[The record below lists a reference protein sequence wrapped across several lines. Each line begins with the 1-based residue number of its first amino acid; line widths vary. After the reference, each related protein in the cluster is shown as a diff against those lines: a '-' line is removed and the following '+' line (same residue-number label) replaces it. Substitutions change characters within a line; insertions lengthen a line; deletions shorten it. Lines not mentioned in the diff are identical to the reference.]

1 VDGANERLTG
11 ETNLSGHSKWAG
23 IKRAKAVTDA
33 ARGKIFSKLGREIA
47 VAARLG
53 GGDPNFNSRLRTAI
67 ASAKAVNM
75 PAANI
80 DRAVQRGTGELPGMS
95 FEETSYEGYG
105 PGGVALLIECV
116 TDNTNRTVAELR
128 HRIEKSGGNLGQT
141 GSVAWMFERKGQV
154 YVDAER
160 FTEEAVFESAIT
172 AGAEDLA
179 TEDGTH
185 TLTTAVGDF
194 HVVQDALRQDGVAI
208 LEAELA
214 WLPKNTIR
222 VEGKEAEKLI
232 RLIEDLEEHDDVM
245 KLWANFEVDDQVL
258 AALGAE

>member
-1 VDGANERLTG
+1 MA
-11 ETNLSGHSKWAG
+11 GHSKWAQ

-33 ARGKIFSKLGREIA
+33 ARGRAFGKMGREIA

-75 PAANI
+75 PASNI
-80 DRAVQRGTGELPGMS
+80 ERAVQRGTGELPGMS
-95 FEETSYEGYG
+95 FEETTYEGYG
-105 PGGVALLIECV
+105 PGGVALLLECV
-116 TDNTNRTVAELR
+116 TDNTNRTVADIR

-141 GSVAWMFERKGQV
+141 GSVGWMFERKGQI
-154 YVDAER
+154 YVDAGRYQED
-160 FTEEAVFESAIT
+160 AVFESAIT

-179 TEDGTH
+179 TEDDTH
-185 TLTTAVGDF
+185 VLTTAVADF
-194 HVVQDALRQDGVAI
+194 HVVQDALRDDGIEIA
-208 LEAELA
+208 EAELA
-214 WLPKNTIR
+214 YLPNNTIR
-222 VEGKEAEKLI
+222 VEGKEADRLL

-245 KLWANFEVDDQVL
+245 KLWANFEVDDEAF

>member
-1 VDGANERLTG
+1 
-11 ETNLSGHSKWAG
+11 
-23 IKRAKAVTDA
+23 
-33 ARGKIFSKLGREIA
+33 
-47 VAARLG
+47 
-53 GGDPNFNSRLRTAI
+53 
-67 ASAKAVNM
+67 
-75 PAANI
+75 
-80 DRAVQRGTGELPGMS
+80 
-95 FEETSYEGYG
+95 
-105 PGGVALLIECV
+105 
-116 TDNTNRTVAELR
+116 
-128 HRIEKSGGNLGQT
+128 
-141 GSVAWMFERKGQV
+141 MFERKGQV

-160 FTEEAVFESAIT
+160 FAEEAVFESAIS

-194 HVVQDALRQDGVAI
+194 HVVQDALRQDGVDI

-222 VEGKEAEKLI
+222 VEGREVEKLI
-232 RLIEDLEEHDDVM
+232 RLIEDIEEHDDVM